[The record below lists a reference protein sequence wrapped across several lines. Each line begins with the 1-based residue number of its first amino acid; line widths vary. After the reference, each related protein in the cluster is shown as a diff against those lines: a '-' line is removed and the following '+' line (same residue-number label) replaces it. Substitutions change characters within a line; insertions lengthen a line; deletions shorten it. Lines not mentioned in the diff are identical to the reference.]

1 MAPFYDY
8 WLVSLSV
15 VIAVLASF
23 TALGLASRIPY
34 ISRGK
39 VSYWLVGGAFGM
51 GSGIW
56 AMHFVG
62 MLAFHLPVP
71 LAYDLG
77 TTALSALL
85 AVLASALALYLI
97 RNGIKTQG
105 ELLFSALL
113 MATGISAMH
122 YTGMAALQMS
132 PPITYDMALVAVSF
146 LIAYLASLF
155 ALWLT
160 FRREETQPRLFSLK
174 NLGGAVLMGNAIA
187 GMHYVA
193 MGAANFEPEAMCLAA
208 PYGLASGQ
216 MAVIIASVTFVI
228 LLSTLMLLTYDLRLG
243 EQHAFMVGE
252 LTRRNAELENRAGEL
267 ARSMTESFRE
277 NARQDRML
285 AAIVEQSGDAIVSLD
300 LEHYITS
307 WNHAAERM
315 FGYRP
320 EAVLGKSI
328 ELLHPA
334 KGSGH
339 PGEQG
344 FARFETRDGRVLFT
358 TLSITPLLDDRGQR
372 AGEIYVIHD
381 FTQEKLSQDQLM
393 LWGVVYENSGEAVMI
408 TDGDNRI
415 LSVNKAFTAITG
427 YDPEEVIGENP
438 RLLASG
444 RHDPDFFAAMWNALL
459 QEGYWR
465 GEIWNRRKSGE
476 LFPEWLTIA
485 VLRNSEGS
493 VSNYIANFSDA
504 TEYKANEERIH
515 RLAHHDHLTDLP
527 NRTLLRDRLEQAIAH
542 AKRHGERVALLFLDL
557 DRFKLINDTLGHQ
570 MGDKLLQQV
579 AARLRDSVR
588 PEDTVSR
595 QGGDEFVVVLQGIRD
610 LSHVAHLAAKFLDL
624 LSDEY
629 DIEGERLSITPSI
642 GISVYPED
650 GEDIEDLIKHADTA
664 MYYAKETG
672 RANYQFF
679 TRQLNSA
686 LAERMEMEKELR
698 MAVANGEFLPYYQP
712 QVRLSDRRVVGA
724 ELLLRWK
731 HPEKGFIPP
740 DRFIPVAEE
749 THLIEEI
756 GFWVL
761 ERAVAQLVRWD
772 AEGREE
778 LQLAVNVSPR
788 QLDNPNLAGQ
798 VGKLLGRYGV
808 APRRLKLEITETA
821 LMRDVAKSGLHLQA
835 LKELGVKIAVDDFG
849 TGYSSLNYLKRF
861 PIDELKIDRSFIMDI
876 PHDPHDESISL
887 AVISLAHTLGL
898 KVVAEGV
905 ETVEQESFLNDADC
919 EYAQGYYYAKPM
931 PAEEL
936 VNYLAAGVPPMVEAT
951 S

>member
-1 MAPFYDY
+1 LAPFYDY
-8 WLVSLSV
+8 WLVALSV
-15 VIAVLASF
+15 AIAILASF

-34 ISRGK
+34 VSRGK

-56 AMHFVG
+56 SMHFVG
-62 MLAFHLPVP
+62 MLAFHLPIP

-77 TTALSALL
+77 ITSLSAFL

-122 YTGMAALQMS
+122 YTGMAALKMA
-132 PPITYDMALVAVSF
+132 PPIAYDGVLVAVSF

-155 ALWLT
+155 ALWMT
-160 FRREETQPRLFSLK
+160 FRRQTSPPRLFSFK
-174 NLGGAVLMGNAIA
+174 NLGGAVLMGCAIA

-193 MGAANFEPEAMCLAA
+193 MGAANFDPAAVCLAA
-208 PYGLASGQ
+208 PYGIGSGQ
-216 MAVIIASVTFVI
+216 MAIIIASVTFVI
-228 LLSTLMLLTYDLRLG
+228 LLSTLVLLTYDLRRS
-243 EQHAFMVGE
+243 EQHAFMVDE
-252 LTRRNAELENRAGEL
+252 LKRRNAELENRAGEL
-267 ARSMTESFRE
+267 ARSMTESIRE

-285 AAIVEQSGDAIVSLD
+285 AALVEQSGDAIISLD
-300 LEHYITS
+300 LDHYITS

-320 EAVLGKSI
+320 GEVLGKSI
-328 ELLHPA
+328 ELLHPVRE
-334 KGSGH
+334 
-339 PGEQG
+339 GEDG
-344 FARFETRDGRVLFT
+344 FARFETRDGRGLFT
-358 TLSITPLLDDRGQR
+358 TLAISPLLDDRGER
-372 AGEIYVIHD
+372 VGEIYVVHD
-381 FTQEKLSQDQLM
+381 FTQEKLSRDQLM
-393 LWGVVYENSGEAVMI
+393 LWGMVYENSGEAVMI
-408 TDGDNRI
+408 TDSENRI
-415 LSVNKAFTAITG
+415 LSANKAFTTITG
-427 YDPEEVIGENP
+427 YRLEEVIGKNP
-438 RLLASG
+438 RFLASG
-444 RHDPDFFAAMWNALL
+444 RHDQEFFAGMWNTLL

-476 LFPEWLTIA
+476 LYPEWLTIA
-485 VLRNSEGS
+485 VLRDGEGRI
-493 VSNYIANFSDA
+493 SNFIANFSDA
-504 TEYKANEERIH
+504 TVYKANEERIRH
-515 RLAHHDHLTDLP
+515 LAHHDHLTDLP

-542 AKRHGERVALLFLDL
+542 AQRRGERVALLFIDL

-579 AARLRDSVR
+579 AARLREAVR
-588 PEDTVSR
+588 ADDTVSR
-595 QGGDEFVVVLQGIRD
+595 QGGDEFVIVLQEIRD
-610 LSHVAHLAAKFLDL
+610 LGHVAHVAAKFLDL
-624 LSDEY
+624 VSDEY
-629 DIEGERLSITPSI
+629 DIEGERLNITPSI

-650 GEDIEDLIKHADTA
+650 GENIEDLIKHADTA

-686 LAERMEMEKELR
+686 LAERMEMEQELR
-698 MAVANGEFLPYYQP
+698 AAVARGEFLPYFQP
-712 QVRLSDRRVVGA
+712 QIRLSDRRVVGA

-731 HPEKGFIPP
+731 HPQKGFIPP

-756 GFWVL
+756 GLWVL
-761 ERAVAQLVRWD
+761 EQAVAQLVRWGAD
-772 AEGREE
+772 GRKD

-788 QLDNPNLAGQ
+788 QLDNPHLSSQ
-798 VGKLLGRYGV
+798 VGKLIERYGV
-808 APRRLKLEITETA
+808 EPHRLKLEITETA

-835 LKELGVKIAVDDFG
+835 LKALGVKIAVDDFG

-887 AVISLAHTLGL
+887 AVISLAHTLDL

-905 ETVEQESFLNDADC
+905 ETAEQESFLTDADC
-919 EYAQGYYYAKPM
+919 EYAQGYYYARPM

-936 VNYLAAGVPPMVEAT
+936 ASYLAEGASPKVAAT